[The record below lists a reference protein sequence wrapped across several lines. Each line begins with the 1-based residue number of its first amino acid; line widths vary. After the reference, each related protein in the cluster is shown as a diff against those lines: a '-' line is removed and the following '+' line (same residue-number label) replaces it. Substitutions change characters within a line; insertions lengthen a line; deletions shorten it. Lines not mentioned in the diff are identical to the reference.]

1 MEFIGQLPFGP
12 GVLPT
17 ISRVQDHGTGNGI
30 FMASKSATIFLTL
43 IVSLAGVLQ
52 VSAAEPAAF
61 IAYAARI
68 AGDDARTRV
77 VIDFDRKP
85 QFSLHYTARP
95 NRLIVDLDRTA
106 FGFDE
111 KDLKALGLFSDIRY
125 GQMGEG
131 VSRIV
136 MTAHRP
142 IKAVIAEVQANEPGE
157 GYRLVIESE
166 IAPDQEFA
174 ALVAN
179 QKWAGTEKIAGGK
192 TDRIGTVRT
201 PAVPTGFVVAVDAG
215 HGGIDAG
222 ARGVVTKVEE
232 KTVTLA
238 FAKALV
244 ERLNRQKG
252 IRAFLTREDD
262 TFISLSERVVIA
274 RQRDAKLLISLHADT
289 LRQKDIRGATVY
301 TISDKAS
308 DELAEGLAVRENL
321 SDGIAGIEIKD
332 EPEEITDILI
342 DLTRRET
349 QAFSIQMAENVVRSF
364 KGQIDL
370 INNPLRHAGFRV
382 LQAPDVPSIL
392 LELGFLSNA
401 KDEKLL
407 TDPEWQNRTARL
419 IVEAVDSYLDS
430 SGIARGG

>member
-1 MEFIGQLPFGP
+1 MELISWPPFESNVSP
-12 GVLPT
+12 AVN
-17 ISRVQDHGTGNGI
+17 RVQDRDTGNGI
-30 FMASKSATIFLTL
+30 FMTGKCATIIVTL
-43 IVSLAGVLQ
+43 IVLFAAVFKAE
-52 VSAAEPAAF
+52 AAEPAAF

-85 QFSLHYTARP
+85 QFSLHYTTRP

-142 IKAVIAEVQANEPGE
+142 IKAVIAEVQANQPGE

-179 QKWAGTEKIAGGK
+179 QKWAGSEKIAGGK
-192 TDRIGTVRT
+192 TDRIG
-201 PAVPTGFVVAVDAG
+201 AVSKPTIPTGFVIAVDAG

-222 ARGVVTKVEE
+222 ARGVATKIDE

-274 RQRDAKLLISLHADT
+274 RQRGAKLLISLHADT

-308 DELAEGLAVRENL
+308 DELAEGLAERENL

-332 EPEEITDILI
+332 EPAEITDILI

-349 QAFSIQMAENVVRSF
+349 QAFSIQMAENVVKSF

-392 LELGFLSNA
+392 LELGFLSNE

-419 IVEAVDSYLDS
+419 IAEAVDSYLDS